1 MLKLKVLYF
10 GHLMQTL
17 DSLEKSLI
25 MGKVEG
31 RRKRGHQRMRCLDDI
46 TNGMNMNLGKLPETV
61 KDRKAWH
68 AAVHGVAKS
77 RTQLDNRTTARLYNR
92 LYNLFVIL

>member
-25 MGKVEG
+25 LGKVEG
-31 RRKRGHQRMRCLDDI
+31 RRKRGHQRM
-46 TNGMNMNLGKLPETV
+46 G
-61 KDRKAWH
+61 
-68 AAVHGVAKS
+68 
-77 RTQLDNRTTARLYNR
+77 
-92 LYNLFVIL
+92 

>member
-10 GHLMQTL
+10 GYLMQTL

-25 MGKVEG
+25 LGKVEG
-31 RRKRGHQRMRCLDDI
+31 RRKKGHQRMRWSDDI
-46 TNGMNMNLGKLPETV
+46 TDAMNMNLGKLLETV

-77 RTQLDNRTTARLYNR
+77 RTQRRQLSTALLLPPLSHFSR
-92 LYNLFVIL
+92 V

>member
-1 MLKLKVLYF
+1 MLKLEVLYF

-17 DSLEKSLI
+17 DSSEKSLI
-25 MGKVEG
+25 LGKVEG
-31 RRKRGHQRMRCLDDI
+31 RRKRGHQRTRWSDDI
-46 TNGMNMNLGKLPETV
+46 TDAMNMNLGKLLETV

-77 RTQLDNRTTARLYNR
+77 RMQLDSRTTTRLYNR

>member
-10 GHLMQTL
+10 GYLMQTL

-25 MGKVEG
+25 LGKVEG
-31 RRKRGHQRMRCLDDI
+31 RRKKGHQRMRWSDDI
-46 TNGMNMNLGKLPETV
+46 TDAMYMNLGKLLETV

-77 RTQLDNRTTARLYNR
+77 QTQLDNRTTTRLYNR

>member
-31 RRKRGHQRMRCLDDI
+31 RRKRGHQRMRCLAPH
-46 TNGMNMNLGKLPETV
+46 GMNMNLGKLPETV

-68 AAVHGVAKS
+68 AAVHGVGKS
-77 RTQLDNRTTARLYNR
+77 RTRLSELN
-92 LYNLFVIL
+92 